1 MNKKLINWW
10 AGTSFSPLNLSNL
23 LMWYDVNDSAT
34 LTIDGSNRVSQMT
47 DKSGNGYTVS
57 NGGAATTW
65 PVYTANA
72 QNGKPVLTYTSSQLL
87 SRAKV
92 TALQGIGGLTVFIIG
107 GGGGADRFYHGQDAS
122 NRTEFVVNYTSNTLF
137 AVVSNA
143 GTQYGSVATS
153 NANHKGA
160 FIFDGSQTGNAN
172 RMKARVDGAAVTL
185 SFTGTIPATTESGA
199 SSILS
204 IGGANNGRLGEVL
217 VYTRALTSGEISQVE
232 SYLLTK
238 WNL

>member
-1 MNKKLINWW
+1 MKKQLIEWW
-10 AGTSFSPLNLSNL
+10 TGGTFSPRNLSNL

-34 LTIDGSNRVSQMT
+34 LTIDGSNRVNQMT

-57 NGGAATTW
+57 NGGANTTW
-65 PVYTANA
+65 PVYTASA
-72 QNGKPVLTYTSSQLL
+72 QNGKPMLTYTSSQLL

-92 TALQGIGGLTVFIIG
+92 TAVQGIGGLTVFIIG

-122 NRTEFVVNYTSNTLF
+122 NRTEFMVNYTSNTLF
-137 AVVSNA
+137 AVLSNA

-160 FIFDGSQTGNAN
+160 FIFDGSLVTNAN
-172 RMKARVDGAAVTL
+172 RMKARVDGSSVTL
-185 SFTGTIPATTESGA
+185 SFTGTIPATTESAA
-199 SSILS
+199 SSILV
-204 IGGANNGRLGEVL
+204 IGGANNGRLGEVI
-217 VYTRALTSGEISQVE
+217 VYTRALSASEITQVE
-232 SYLLTK
+232 SYLLSK